1 MVSTL
6 VRIYQNMLRIWCMR
20 VNRGM
25 NHTSLQR
32 FKSGSFFVLLESG
45 KIFNG
50 QSVPPGFFVIYLWVV
65 IRNPLSFKNITD
77 EGKLVDESHMAH
89 EARGS
94 RSLKL
99 KLSETPNWQSVPP
112 GFIILLLASSL
123 ISIWKYFQAIYQN
136 QLSRLKCA
144 AHYVH
149 NVTCNK

>member
-1 MVSTL
+1 
-6 VRIYQNMLRIWCMR
+6 MR

-50 QSVPPGFFVIYLWVV
+50 QSVPPRFFVIYLWVV
-65 IRNPLSFKNITD
+65 LRNPLSFKNITD

-99 KLSETPNWQSVPP
+99 KLSETPN
-112 GFIILLLASSL
+112 
-123 ISIWKYFQAIYQN
+123 
-136 QLSRLKCA
+136 
-144 AHYVH
+144 
-149 NVTCNK
+149 